1 MASGDQHLASM
12 NPASLADSSYE
23 AVLAE
28 ESVRRLEEV
37 PAV

>member
-1 MASGDQHLASM
+1 M

-23 AVLAE
+23 VVLAE
-28 ESVRRLEEV
+28 ESVRLLEEV